1 MAVNQSQ
8 VDHIITAAS
17 EDDPEVK
24 LQNLEREVDL
34 IKTSIKRL
42 LMDIRERMNELENPF
57 TLAAVSGG
65 APAQTMST
73 ADAEAGDA
81 KRSALEAREAALDAR
96 ESQIDANESKKETEK
111 IKGDH
116 PKEHEKSPQ
125 VTQYDT
131 DRKMLDEQML
141 AALRNQMIAPPMSGQ
156 LPYPPASQLGY
167 PSINQPTY
175 PPANQTARTAMP
187 PAIPLNEKL
196 RLQKVYKLFKWTTQ
210 SVKKFGHDR
219 LEIILGSYQ
228 AMGYISKDS
237 CDEIREISRLM
248 PANLG
253 EEHEVGPDE
262 FVAELYALN
271 RILSPTDTSL
281 DRDMI
286 EVMMEQRQQD
296 LPVKEK
302 SSDAKSNISGISMR
316 ERSSPSKSKENDEDW
331 MNLPDRI

>member
-57 TLAAVSGG
+57 TLTAIAGG
-65 APAQTMST
+65 TLGQTSSSD
-73 ADAEAGDA
+73 ADDA
-81 KRSALEAREAALDAR
+81 KQSALEAREAALDAR
-96 ESQIDANESKKETEK
+96 ESQIDATAKSKNETEK
-111 IKGDH
+111 LKEEH
-116 PKEHEKSPQ
+116 PKDSDKSPPPM
-125 VTQYDT
+125 TQYDT
-131 DRKMLDEQML
+131 ERKMLDEQML
-141 AALRNQMIAPPMSGQ
+141 AALRNQINVPQ
-156 LPYPPASQLGY
+156 LPSTLSAK
-167 PSINQPTY
+167 
-175 PPANQTARTAMP
+175 TAMP
-187 PAIPLNEKL
+187 MAVPLNEKL

-210 SVKKFGHDR
+210 AVKKFGHDR

-228 AMGYISKDS
+228 AMGYITKDS

-302 SSDAKSNISGISMR
+302 SSDAKMNISSVSLR
-316 ERSSPSKSKENDEDW
+316 QRTSPSKNKENDEDW

>member
-1 MAVNQSQ
+1 MAVNQAQ

-57 TLAAVSGG
+57 TLT
-65 APAQTMST
+65 APAAGGVPGAASGLVDT
-73 ADAEAGDA
+73 AEVDEA
-81 KRSALEAREAALDAR
+81 KKLALEAREAALDAR
-96 ESQIDANESKKETEK
+96 KSQLDATQAKLESEMKAEDTFPKPEPARPAPADERTHIIDDRVLALLRAQVAPSP
-111 IKGDH
+111 KG
-116 PKEHEKSPQ
+116 
-125 VTQYDT
+125 
-131 DRKMLDEQML
+131 
-141 AALRNQMIAPPMSGQ
+141 APPA
-156 LPYPPASQLGY
+156 PAAVPAAAPVPPEPVS
-167 PSINQPTY
+167 
-175 PPANQTARTAMP
+175 
-187 PAIPLNEKL
+187 EKL
-196 RLQKVYKLFKWTTQ
+196 RLQKVYKLFKWTHQ

-219 LEIILGSYQ
+219 LEIMLESYR
-228 AMGYISKDS
+228 AMGYITKES

-271 RILSPTDTSL
+271 RILAPNDTSL

-286 EVMMEQRQQD
+286 EVMMEQRGQGPTSREIIPSDRSEFSGAPAQKD
-296 LPVKEK
+296 QLPARKREK
-302 SSDAKSNISGISMR
+302 
-316 ERSSPSKSKENDEDW
+316 DEEW

>member
-57 TLAAVSGG
+57 TIVATGAAG
-65 APAQTMST
+65 AQSA
-73 ADAEAGDA
+73 AGINSDLEDA
-81 KRSALEAREAALDAR
+81 KKSAMEAREAALDAR
-96 ESQIDANESKKETEK
+96 ESQMDTTKSNMDTAKLKMDEDNKKGESAARPVPSPAPPVAVDNE
-111 IKGDH
+111 
-116 PKEHEKSPQ
+116 
-125 VTQYDT
+125 
-131 DRKMLDEQML
+131 RRLLDEQML
-141 AALRNQMIAPPMSGQ
+141 AALRNQIIAPHPVVQ
-156 LPYPPASQLGY
+156 PAK
-167 PSINQPTY
+167 
-175 PPANQTARTAMP
+175 TAMQ
-187 PAIPLNEKL
+187 PAAPVNEKL

-219 LEIILGSYQ
+219 LEIMLGSYQ
-228 AMGYISKDS
+228 AMGYITKDS

-248 PANLG
+248 PASLG

-271 RILSPTDTSL
+271 RILAPNDTSL

-296 LPVKEK
+296 IPVKEK
-302 SSDAKSNISGISMR
+302 PGGERVEIPSVSMR
-316 ERSSPSKSKENDEDW
+316 ERSLPSKNKENDDDW

>member
-57 TLAAVSGG
+57 TITAAAGG
-65 APAQTMST
+65 SAPPGQQSSQSSH
-73 ADAEAGDA
+73 DSEVDDA
-81 KRSALEAREAALDAR
+81 KKSAMEAREAALDAR
-96 ESQIDANESKKETEK
+96 ESQLDATKAKIESEK
-111 IKGDH
+111 ITEAPQYRPQQERPAPTEDRTH
-116 PKEHEKSPQ
+116 HLDDQVLALLRSQ
-125 VTQYDT
+125 VTGSQ
-131 DRKMLDEQML
+131 KNAVAVP
-141 AALRNQMIAPPMSGQ
+141 AAPVVPVAPVS
-156 LPYPPASQLGY
+156 
-167 PSINQPTY
+167 
-175 PPANQTARTAMP
+175 
-187 PAIPLNEKL
+187 EKL
-196 RLQKVYKLFKWTTQ
+196 RLQKVYKLFKWTNQ

-219 LEIILGSYQ
+219 LEIILESYR
-228 AMGYISKDS
+228 AMGYITKES

-271 RILSPTDTSL
+271 RILSPSDTSL

-286 EVMMEQRQQD
+286 EVMMEKRQQEPPAKEIKSGELVEFAGSAQRD
-296 LPVKEK
+296 SPVVTRNKDKNE
-302 SSDAKSNISGISMR
+302 
-316 ERSSPSKSKENDEDW
+316 EW

>member
-57 TLAAVSGG
+57 TLSASGAGG
-65 APAQTMST
+65 AQLPSATPANIDSEL
-73 ADAEAGDA
+73 DSA
-81 KRSALEAREAALDAR
+81 KKSALEAREAALDAR
-96 ESQIDANESKKETEK
+96 ESQIDASKAKLDTEK
-111 IKGDH
+111 KAEAPASRHEPAQVPYNEERKG
-116 PKEHEKSPQ
+116 
-125 VTQYDT
+125 
-131 DRKMLDEQML
+131 LDDQIL
-141 AALRNQMIAPPMSGQ
+141 AALRSQISTQTPQLLAPPAVQ
-156 LPYPPASQLGY
+156 PQAALPQKNTAPSPA
-167 PSINQPTY
+167 
-175 PPANQTARTAMP
+175 PAN
-187 PAIPLNEKL
+187 EKI
-196 RLQKVYKLFKWTTQ
+196 RLQKVYKLFKWTHQ

-219 LEIILGSYQ
+219 LEIILESYR
-228 AMGYISKDS
+228 AMGYITKES

-262 FVAELYALN
+262 FVQELYALN
-271 RILSPTDTSL
+271 RILAPNDTSL

-286 EVMMEQRQQD
+286 EVMMEQRQQE
-296 LPVKEK
+296 PAVKEPL
-302 SSDAKSNISGISMR
+302 SEERMDLTSVSVRDRRSFAKN
-316 ERSSPSKSKENDEDW
+316 KEKDEEW

>member
-57 TLAAVSGG
+57 TLVASGTG
-65 APAQTMST
+65 GGRSSGV
-73 ADAEAGDA
+73 DSEVVDA
-81 KRSALEAREAALDAR
+81 KKSALEARTAALDAR
-96 ESQIDANESKKETEK
+96 ESQMDASKSKRDEENYRADSGTK
-111 IKGDH
+111 PVYPPAPTATVDN
-116 PKEHEKSPQ
+116 
-125 VTQYDT
+125 
-131 DRKMLDEQML
+131 DRRLLDEQLL
-141 AALRNQMIAPPMSGQ
+141 AVLKNQIIPRSHIDQPAMTALQATALVTAPAFAPAFTPAVVPAAPP
-156 LPYPPASQLGY
+156 A
-167 PSINQPTY
+167 
-175 PPANQTARTAMP
+175 
-187 PAIPLNEKL
+187 NEKL

-210 SVKKFGHDR
+210 SVRKFGHDR
-219 LEIILGSYQ
+219 LEIMLGSYQ

-262 FVAELYALN
+262 FVSELYALN
-271 RILSPTDTSL
+271 RILVPNDTSL

-286 EVMMEQRQQD
+286 EVMMEQRQQE
-296 LPVKEK
+296 PVPKEK
-302 SSDAKSNISGISMR
+302 FSDERLEISSIPVR
-316 ERSSPSKSKENDEDW
+316 ERTSSSKSKGNDEDW

>member
-57 TLAAVSGG
+57 TLSMTGGGG
-65 APAQTMST
+65 AT
-73 ADAEAGDA
+73 ATESGIDSDAEDA
-81 KRSALEAREAALDAR
+81 KKSAMEAREAALDAR
-96 ESQIDANESKKETEK
+96 ESQLDATQAKMEAEPKKEKKPEK
-111 IKGDH
+111 
-116 PKEHEKSPQ
+116 EESQSSP
-125 VTQYDT
+125 VSEE
-131 DRKMLDEQML
+131 RKMLEDQML
-141 AALRNQMIAPPMSGQ
+141 AALKAQMG
-156 LPYPPASQLGY
+156 
-167 PSINQPTY
+167 
-175 PPANQTARTAMP
+175 QTAHKP
-187 PAIPLNEKL
+187 PLPAVAPAQLNEKL
-196 RLQKVYKLFKWTTQ
+196 RLQKVYKLFKWTHQ

-219 LEIILGSYQ
+219 LEIMLESYRV
-228 AMGYISKDS
+228 MGYIPKESA
-237 CDEIREISRLM
+237 DEIREISRLM

-271 RILSPTDTSL
+271 RILAPNDTSL

-286 EVMMEQRQQD
+286 EVMMEQRQQESPGLERKTEDRID
-296 LPVKEK
+296 LSDMALNEKKTSSKNKEK
-302 SSDAKSNISGISMR
+302 
-316 ERSSPSKSKENDEDW
+316 DEEW

>member
-57 TLAAVSGG
+57 TLAAAGT
-65 APAQTMST
+65 PAGIPAAVTET
-73 ADAEAGDA
+73 EEAQ
-81 KRSALEAREAALDAR
+81 KSALEAREAALEAR
-96 ESQIDANESKKETEK
+96 ESRLEAAKAKLETDNKKEVMQSNTELVN
-111 IKGDH
+111 
-116 PKEHEKSPQ
+116 PPVEES
-125 VTQYDT
+125 
-131 DRKMLDEQML
+131 RKMLDEQML
-141 AALRNQMIAPPMSGQ
+141 AILR
-156 LPYPPASQLGY
+156 SQAGS
-167 PSINQPTY
+167 PQKAVFTSQTTNS
-175 PPANQTARTAMP
+175 PANERR
-187 PAIPLNEKL
+187 
-196 RLQKVYKLFKWTTQ
+196 RLQKVYKLFKWTNQ
-210 SVKKFGHDR
+210 AVKKVGHDR
-219 LEIILGSYQ
+219 LEIILESYR
-228 AMGYISKDS
+228 AMGYITKES

-262 FVAELYALN
+262 FVSELYTLN
-271 RILSPTDTSL
+271 RILSPDDTSL

-286 EVMMEQRQQD
+286 EVMMEQRQNMPGSTVRSAEERIE
-296 LPVKEK
+296 LPRVSLLEKKSSMHKEK
-302 SSDAKSNISGISMR
+302 
-316 ERSSPSKSKENDEDW
+316 DEEW

>member
-57 TLAAVSGG
+57 TLTAASAGSSV
-65 APAQTMST
+65 PASQHPQISP
-73 ADAEAGDA
+73 DLEVEEA
-81 KRSALEAREAALDAR
+81 KKSAMEAREAALDAR
-96 ESQIDANESKKETEK
+96 ESKLEATEAKIASEKKAEYTAGKTEASRPAPDE
-111 IKGDH
+111 GHH
-116 PKEHEKSPQ
+116 P
-125 VTQYDT
+125 VI
-131 DRKMLDEQML
+131 DEQVL
-141 AALRNQMIAPPMSGQ
+141 ALLRSQAAIPQKYVPAVPVVPAAPVAPAL
-156 LPYPPASQLGY
+156 PPAS
-167 PSINQPTY
+167 
-175 PPANQTARTAMP
+175 
-187 PAIPLNEKL
+187 EKL
-196 RLQKVYKLFKWTTQ
+196 RLQKVYKLFKWTSQ
-210 SVKKFGHDR
+210 AVKKFGHDR
-219 LEIILGSYQ
+219 LEIMLESYR
-228 AMGYISKDS
+228 AMGYITKES

-262 FVAELYALN
+262 YVAELYALN
-271 RILSPTDTSL
+271 RILSPSDTSL

-286 EVMMEQRQQD
+286 EVMMEKRQQEPSAKEIKSGD
-296 LPVKEK
+296 AAELAGSPLREIPPAVRKKEK
-302 SSDAKSNISGISMR
+302 
-316 ERSSPSKSKENDEDW
+316 NDEW

>member
-42 LMDIRERMNELENPF
+42 LMDIRERMNEMENPF
-57 TLAAVSGG
+57 TLNVAPLAGGEAPEKKSDAA
-65 APAQTMST
+65 
-73 ADAEAGDA
+73 DDA
-81 KRSALEAREAALDAR
+81 KLSAMEAREAALDAR
-96 ESQIDANESKKETEK
+96 ETQLDATKEKLDEAEKKKSAVAKTDASSSITE
-111 IKGDH
+111 
-116 PKEHEKSPQ
+116 EK
-125 VTQYDT
+125 
-131 DRKMLDEQML
+131 KNLDEQML
-141 AALRNQMIAPPMSGQ
+141 AALRSQMA
-156 LPYPPASQLGY
+156 LPQK
-167 PSINQPTY
+167 PS
-175 PPANQTARTAMP
+175 
-187 PAIPLNEKL
+187 PLPSEDNEKL
-196 RLQKVYKLFKWTTQ
+196 RLQKVYKLFKWTHQ

-219 LEIILGSYQ
+219 LEIMLESYRV
-228 AMGYISKDS
+228 MGYISKES

-262 FVAELYALN
+262 FVSELYALN
-271 RILSPTDTSL
+271 RIITPNDTSL

-286 EVMMEQRQQD
+286 EVMMEQRQQIPSIVSKTPDDRID
-296 LPVKEK
+296 LSSISLKEK
-302 SSDAKSNISGISMR
+302 KNSSKSND
-316 ERSSPSKSKENDEDW
+316 KDEEW

>member
-57 TLAAVSGG
+57 TLTAVPGGSG
-65 APAQTMST
+65 QTASS
-73 ADAEAGDA
+73 ADADAGDA

-96 ESQIDANESKKETEK
+96 ESQIDATKSKDEAEKTKAEQLKEAEK
-111 IKGDH
+111 
-116 PKEHEKSPQ
+116 PPVP
-125 VTQYDT
+125 VTPYEAE
-131 DRKMLDEQML
+131 RKLLDEQML
-141 AALRNQMIAPPMSGQ
+141 AALRNQNLVPLLAGQPVNPPVKT
-156 LPYPPASQLGY
+156 AT
-167 PSINQPTY
+167 QPVV
-175 PPANQTARTAMP
+175 P
-187 PAIPLNEKL
+187 INEKL
-196 RLQKVYKLFKWTTQ
+196 RLQKVYKLFKWTHQ
-210 SVKKFGHDR
+210 AVKKYGHDR
-219 LEIILGSYQ
+219 LEIMLGSYQ
-228 AMGYISKDS
+228 AMGYITKES

-262 FVAELYALN
+262 FVAELYSLN
-271 RILSPTDTSL
+271 RILAPTDTSL

-286 EVMMEQRQQD
+286 EVMMEHRQQD
-296 LPVKEK
+296 ASQKEK
-302 SSDAKSNISGISMR
+302 SGEGRIDISAIPMR
-316 ERSSPSKSKENDEDW
+316 ERSSPSKTKENDDDW